1 MASRKKQLLISLT
14 MLAGSA
20 AITLLLYINRPSTE
34 ITAPVYMP
42 VSIDVAEVV
51 KQNLRIEVQAQ
62 GTVTPLQE
70 TSLLAEVSG
79 RIIEV
84 SPAFTVGGFIDKDEI
99 LLRIDPR
106 DHETNQLRA
115 EAALKVA
122 QSSLAQEKGM
132 AKVAESEWKKLPKGS
147 QRSEEAKALYLRQ
160 PQLAQAQAQMLAAQA
175 DLNTAQD
182 NLERTIIRAPYAALI
197 RHKQSELGQFV
208 APGSALANIFS
219 IESAEVRLPIPQNRL
234 DYLDLPGPG
243 EAGEGSVIDLYTDV
257 AGEINH
263 WTAHLHRTEGVFDE
277 RSRALYA
284 VARIDDPYDL
294 NQKSGEPL
302 RIGTFVNANIEGREL
317 KDVVTLP
324 RYVLRAGDI
333 VWVVDERNRLRNR
346 KVTLLN
352 TGGDFIYVSGGLN
365 NGDLVS
371 LTTLDNSFD
380 GSEIVIQSQTPTN
393 QLDKSGMPVDPQG
406 HGNTEVSK
414 ASAQTSRAES

>member
-1 MASRKKQLLISLT
+1 M
-14 MLAGSA
+14 
-20 AITLLLYINRPSTE
+20 
-34 ITAPVYMP
+34 
-42 VSIDVAEVV
+42 
-51 KQNLRIEVQAQ
+51 
-62 GTVTPLQE
+62 
-70 TSLLAEVSG
+70 
-79 RIIEV
+79 
-84 SPAFTVGGFIDKDEI
+84 
-99 LLRIDPR
+99 
-106 DHETNQLRA
+106 
-115 EAALKVA
+115 
-122 QSSLAQEKGM
+122 
-132 AKVAESEWKKLPKGS
+132 
-147 QRSEEAKALYLRQ
+147 
-160 PQLAQAQAQMLAAQA
+160 
-175 DLNTAQD
+175 
-182 NLERTIIRAPYAALI
+182 
-197 RHKQSELGQFV
+197 
-208 APGSALANIFS
+208 
-219 IESAEVRLPIPQNRL
+219 
-234 DYLDLPGPG
+234 
-243 EAGEGSVIDLYTDV
+243 
-257 AGEINH
+257 
-263 WTAHLHRTEGVFDE
+263 
-277 RSRALYA
+277 
-284 VARIDDPYDL
+284 ARIDDPYDL